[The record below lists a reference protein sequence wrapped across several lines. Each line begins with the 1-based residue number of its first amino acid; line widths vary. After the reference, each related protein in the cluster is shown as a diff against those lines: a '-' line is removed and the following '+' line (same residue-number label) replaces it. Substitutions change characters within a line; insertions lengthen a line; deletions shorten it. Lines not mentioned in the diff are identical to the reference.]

1 MKTKFKQLLKKY
13 DHIWLLL
20 YIPIY
25 VGLFNLLEIYIHPE
39 FNYWVSYTPIDD
51 LIPFNEI
58 FVIPYVIWF
67 PYIFLMGGY
76 LFFMDKDAF
85 IRYLWGFIIG
95 FTTALIFFVILPNGQ
110 DLRPVSFPRDNFL
123 TDMVAS
129 LYANDTNT
137 NVLPSMHVIGAWV
150 IFFVYLDC
158 PRLRKWW
165 HISIAFVL
173 AFLTTLSTV
182 FIKQHSFLDVVW
194 GIIWCVPIYLITQ
207 VWMKRRMERKKEM
220 LAKREAEKELDTSLK
235 A

>member
-1 MKTKFKQLLKKY
+1 M
-13 DHIWLLL
+13 L

-25 VGLFNLLEIYIHPE
+25 VGIFNLLEVYIHPE

-51 LIPFNEI
+51 MIPFNEL

-95 FTTALIFFVILPNGQ
+95 FSTALIFFVILPNGQ

-150 IFFVYLDC
+150 IFFAYIDC

-173 AFLTTLSTV
+173 AVLTTLSTV

-207 VWMKRRMERKKEM
+207 VWMRWHMERKKEK
-220 LAKREAEKELDTSLK
+220 LAKAEAEKEKNIK
-235 A
+235 ANA

>member
-1 MKTKFKQLLKKY
+1 M
-13 DHIWLLL
+13 LL

-25 VGLFNLLEIYIHPE
+25 VGFFNILEVYIHPE
-39 FNYWVSYTPIDD
+39 FDYWVSYTPIDD
-51 LIPFNEI
+51 MIPFNEL

-76 LFFMDKDAF
+76 LFFMDKGAF

-95 FTTALIFFVILPNGQ
+95 FSTALIFFVILPNGQ

-123 TDMVAS
+123 TDMVAD

-150 IFFVYLDC
+150 IFFAYIDC

-165 HISIAFVL
+165 HISIAFVIAVL
-173 AFLTTLSTV
+173 VSLSTV
-182 FIKQHSFLDVVW
+182 YIKQHSFLDVVW

-207 VWMKRRMERKKEM
+207 VWMKRSMQRKEERR
-220 LAKREAEKELDTSLK
+220 AAIEAEKLEEEKLR

>member
-1 MKTKFKQLLKKY
+1 MKKALKIKELLKKY

-25 VGLFNLLEIYIHPE
+25 VLIFNFLEGLISPE
-39 FNYWVSYTPIDD
+39 YNYWVSYTPIDD
-51 LIPFNEI
+51 IIPFNEL

-67 PYIFLMGGY
+67 PYIFLMGAY
-76 LFFMDKDAF
+76 LFFADKGAF
-85 IRYLWGFIIG
+85 IRYLWGYIIG

-110 DLRPVSFPRDNFL
+110 DLRPETFPRDNFL

-137 NVLPSMHVIGAWV
+137 NVLPSMHVIGAWI
-150 IFFVYLDC
+150 IFFAYLDC
-158 PRLRKWW
+158 PKLRKWW

-194 GIIWCVPIYLITQ
+194 GIIWCVPIYFITQ
-207 VWMKRRMERKKEM
+207 VWMKHSMEKRKN
-220 LAKREAEKELDTSLK
+220 RK
-235 A
+235 ASESIATEEILR